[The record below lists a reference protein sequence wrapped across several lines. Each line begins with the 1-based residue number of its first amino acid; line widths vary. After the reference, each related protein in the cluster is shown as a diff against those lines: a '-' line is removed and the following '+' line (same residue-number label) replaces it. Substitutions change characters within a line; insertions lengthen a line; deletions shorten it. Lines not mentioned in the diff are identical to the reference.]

1 MEFLIKNLKYAYSKV
16 VDLRFEKH
24 RRVGK
29 GRGENT
35 DSILKQD
42 VSTDDNKQK
51 RLNGI

>member
-1 MEFLIKNLKYAYSKV
+1 MEFLIKILYFKV

-29 GRGENT
+29 GEGENT

-42 VSTDDNKQK
+42 IS
-51 RLNGI
+51 